1 MLSKLSWSAS
11 LSVQTSQGVWAEVW
25 PVRVCPRAVD
35 SAVVVETGL
44 RVEAARHHLHLLP
57 HLGLGLVGDHV
68 PAHLAIAL
76 GSGEEG
82 GLARQGLAQV
92 QGEEGFLAIRLG
104 VGEVVVT
111 THIWGRLG
119 RGSVSMSM
127 NVLNLLTAAVPWN
140 PF

>member
-1 MLSKLSWSAS
+1 MSAS
-11 LSVQTSQGVWAEVW
+11 GEWCQPNGGEGAHTEGSLLRPRHRHGQHVPAGGAAE
-25 PVRVCPRAVD
+25 A
-35 SAVVVETGL
+35 
-44 RVEAARHHLHLLP
+44 EAARHHLHLLP

-82 GLARQGLAQV
+82 GLARQRLAQV
-92 QGEEGFLAIRLG
+92 QGEEGLLAIRLG

-111 THIWGRLG
+111 THIWGSLG
-119 RGSVSMSM
+119 RRSVSCQT
-127 NVLNLLTAAVPWN
+127 VLLNLLTAAVPWN

>member
-1 MLSKLSWSAS
+1 M
-11 LSVQTSQGVWAEVW
+11 
-25 PVRVCPRAVD
+25 CPRAVD
-35 SAVVVETGL
+35 SPVVVEAGL
-44 RVEAARHHLHLLP
+44 SVEAARHHLHLLP

-82 GLARQGLAQV
+82 GLARQRLAQV
-92 QGEEGFLAIRLG
+92 QGEEGLLAIRLG

-119 RGSVSMSM
+119 RGIVSCQI
-127 NVLNLLTAAVPWN
+127 VLLNLLTAAVPWK
-140 PF
+140 PFCILSSMTEPRM